1 MAQLKNTTQIITPH
15 ADDNIGISLS
25 SIEKWADEDLAKSG
39 LTRDDIEIRPYV
51 DKMMMNQSTSG
62 YEIPFR
68 YPDGVAMRD
77 QKDREFYRCR
87 FCSPYPADKSG
98 KRAKYGVLRGAGNH
112 CFFPKGV
119 DKLLADGE
127 PLMLTEGEKKAAKG
141 VKEGLPV
148 IGVPGIWNWMA
159 SSQERRNASSDY
171 MLHSDLVPYLE
182 GGREVIFIYDSDA
195 RDSARKV
202 SQFDMNLLRLAAEL
216 AKYGCSLYRVD
227 IPQTKCS
234 DAKAGLDDYLLTH
247 SAEDFLRH
255 VEMTKELVSADEAR
269 KLDDPYRHLTEKC
282 GPSYEIRFT
291 KEGQV
296 SKIIFN
302 QDWNAHFLQER
313 YRLLFE
319 TGENRFYRYHDEN
332 GLWMEITRE
341 ELQELLS
348 KDLLE
353 YWNIYH
359 HGDFQA
365 LQLRKS
371 IGLLKDSV
379 TMLQG
384 KIGKNDL
391 FRHGGKPIVHVKNGM
406 LDLESMT
413 LKPFS
418 PDYYSRNQIPLDF
431 NENADCPKFI
441 NQLLAPALDDEA
453 IAVFQK
459 YAGQILLG
467 MNASQQFMLLEG
479 TAGGGKG
486 TLVDVLKQV
495 IGEQNVAELRTRH
508 LDERF
513 EFANYAGKT
522 LLIGSDVKGTFL
534 QQAGAEAI
542 KKLTGG
548 DPIDAEF
555 KHANRHCLLRGNF
568 CIVITS
574 NNDLR
579 VRLDGDNDAWR
590 RRLILLAFVNPPPS
604 KPIARFAETLFEEEG
619 EGILNWMVHGAVAY
633 MEDMKEFGR
642 IHLPEN
648 LQDLAD
654 KLLYES
660 DSIHNFVQEKVVR
673 RTGETLIAGNV
684 FEDYLNYCV
693 KAEIPAVA
701 RPLFERGLAKEMKA
715 CFDSPCSHNCGD
727 NGSQRGYRNFALA

>member
-1 MAQLKNTTQIITPH
+1 MTLH
-15 ADDNIGISLS
+15 ADKEIGISLS
-25 SIEKWADEDLAKSG
+25 AIEAWADEDLAKSG
-39 LTRDDIEIRPYV
+39 LTREDIEIRPYV
-51 DKMMMNQSTSG
+51 GKMMMNQTTSG

-77 QKDREFYRCR
+77 QKDREFCRCR
-87 FCSPYPADKSG
+87 FCSPYPADKNG
-98 KRAKYGVLRGAGNH
+98 KRAKYGVLPGAGNH

-119 DKLLADGE
+119 EDLLENGG

-159 SSQERRNASSDY
+159 SAQERRGASNDY
-171 MLHSDLVPYLE
+171 MIHGDLIPHLTD
-182 GGREVIFIYDSDA
+182 GREVIFIYDSDA
-195 RDSARKV
+195 RDTAKKV

-216 AKYGCSLYRVD
+216 SKYGCTLYRVD
-227 IPQTKCS
+227 VPQPKFS
-234 DAKAGLDDYLLTH
+234 DAKAGLDDYLMSH
-247 SAEDFLRH
+247 SADDFRRH
-255 VEMTKELVSADEAR
+255 VDMTKKLISADDAK
-269 KLDDPYRHLTEKC
+269 KLDDPYKHLTEEC
-282 GPSYEIRFT
+282 GPSYEIRFN
-291 KEGQV
+291 KDGQV
-296 SKIIFN
+296 SKITFN
-302 QDWNAHFLQER
+302 QDWNARFLQER
-313 YRLLFE
+313 YLLLYE
-319 TGENRFYRYHDEN
+319 TGENRFYRYHDDN

-348 KDLLE
+348 KDLLD
-353 YWNIYH
+353 YWNAYH

-371 IGLLKDSV
+371 MGLLKDSIA
-379 TMLQG
+379 MLQG
-384 KIGKNDL
+384 KIGRSDVFTRGN
-391 FRHGGKPIVHVKNGM
+391 RTPIIHVKNGM
-406 LDLESMT
+406 LDLGSMT

-418 PDYYSRNQIPLDF
+418 PDYYSRNQIPLKF

-441 NQLLAPALDDEA
+441 SLLLAPALDDA
-453 IAVFQK
+453 AMAVFQK

-467 MNASQQFMLLEG
+467 MNASQQFLLLEG

-486 TLVDVLKQV
+486 TLVDILKQV
-495 IGEQNVAELRTRH
+495 IGERNVAELRTKH

-555 KHANRHCLLRGNF
+555 KHANKHCLLRGNF

-590 RRLILLAFVNPPPS
+590 RRLILLAFDNPPPA
-604 KPIARFAETLFEEEG
+604 KPVAQFGETLFSEEG

-633 MEDMKEFGR
+633 LEDMKEFGR

-648 LQDLAD
+648 LQELAD

-660 DSIHNFVQEKVVR
+660 DSIHNFVQEKVIR
-673 RTGETLIAGNV
+673 KPGNCLIASEV
-684 FEDYLNYCV
+684 FGDYLQYCNT
-693 KAEIPAVA
+693 AGIPAVG
-701 RPLFERGLAKEMKA
+701 RSPFEHGLSREMKNS
-715 CFDSPCSHNCGD
+715 FDSPCAHNCGI